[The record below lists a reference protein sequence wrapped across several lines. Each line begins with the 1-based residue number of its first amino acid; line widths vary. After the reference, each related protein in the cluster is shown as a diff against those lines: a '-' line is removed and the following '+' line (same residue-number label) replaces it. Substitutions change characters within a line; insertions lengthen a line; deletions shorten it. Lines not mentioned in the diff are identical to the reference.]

1 MVNVVPAD
9 VRIETYIRGKT
20 MEGVLDASKKVNR
33 ALKAGADAVGAQV
46 VIQEIPGYMPRMN
59 EKRMNQLF
67 EANVTPLV
75 GSDHVVNNGHTT
87 GSSDFGDIMHLMPG
101 IHPYIGGAVGRGHS
115 SDYQIVD
122 PEMFYIVPAK
132 AMAMTVIDLLWD
144 GAAEAKAIVESY
156 QPVYKNKEE
165 YLAAWEELMKG

>member
-1 MVNVVPAD
+1 
-9 VRIETYIRGKT
+9 
-20 MEGVLDASKKVNR
+20 
-33 ALKAGADAVGAQV
+33 
-46 VIQEIPGYMPRMN
+46 
-59 EKRMNQLF
+59 
-67 EANVTPLV
+67 
-75 GSDHVVNNGHTT
+75 
-87 GSSDFGDIMHLMPG
+87 MPG